1 MENKVTEQFI
11 SLSLNPESGRYLVLG
26 NYLTYGIIGALLMD
40 LSLAGKIIIEGNKVM
55 IARDNSMTGI
65 PACDR
70 MLKSISESGK
80 ERKIQ
85 VWVRRLGSRS
95 AWYRKE
101 MQKYFVK
108 SGILKEEKKRF
119 LFIPYRLHYV
129 ATPGVRKNLILRYK
143 DIILYKKQPEEHEIM
158 LMGLM
163 YACRM
168 HRILTKGGPE
178 RRKIRKRL
186 VEIVKDNEFAS
197 GINKAI
203 IEMQAAIAGAI
214 AATAAMS
221 AATSASGN

>member
-1 MENKVTEQFI
+1 
-11 SLSLNPESGRYLVLG
+11 
-26 NYLTYGIIGALLMD
+26 
-40 LSLAGKIIIEGNKVM
+40 
-55 IARDNSMTGI
+55 
-65 PACDR
+65 
-70 MLKSISESGK
+70 
-80 ERKIQ
+80 
-85 VWVRRLGSRS
+85 
-95 AWYRKE
+95 